1 MIIIMNG
8 AYVNFIKKVFFD
20 PTSIVSESQLTKFI
34 NCCLSPNIV
43 AVDVALVDKL
53 RCFYNF

>member
-8 AYVNFIKKVFFD
+8 VYVKKVFFD

-43 AVDVALVDKL
+43 AVDVALVDTVS
-53 RCFYNF
+53 